1 MEKIQEKN
9 GHGLAYFSLV
19 ILGLGFVITFFIGN
33 CVLGAIVAVLSV
45 VFSSAGL
52 IESRRSGAH
61 TARVIVILILTIA
74 GALIAVGITGAF
86 HSFTPLKNNG
96 TLLYHEKQLKELEE
110 KAAEEELKLKQL
122 EMKLDSLEKDTITLP
137 VN

>member
-45 VFSSAGL
+45 VFSAAGL
-52 IESRRSGAH
+52 IESRKSGAH
-61 TARVIVILILTIA
+61 TGRVIIVLIITIA

-86 HSFTPLKNNG
+86 HNLPPLKNNG

-122 EMKLDSLEKDTITLP
+122 ELKLDSLEKDSIALP
-137 VN
+137 LR